1 MAVGS
6 AELYGNL
13 FGLGAALATFAVL
26 FVSYLVFMQKIQIR
40 TEFIIFFMIINLCI
54 FVFLITYVKYVETN
68 SIVAR
73 M

>member
-1 MAVGS
+1 
-6 AELYGNL
+6 
-13 FGLGAALATFAVL
+13 
-26 FVSYLVFMQKIQIR
+26 MQKIQIR